1 MPSAMVVHSAPHG
14 DGNGKAM
21 RLRFI
26 STWAVLTLLVVVS
39 GTWAQS
45 TDAPEAQSIDA
56 LRVQADKGDAQ
67 AQTTLGA
74 YYRFGIFVPK
84 DCAQALFWFRKAAEQ
99 GWPGAQWALG
109 VQYQGGSRTG
119 GPIEA
124 CVSKDLAEGA
134 AWYHKAAE
142 QGYAKAQCDL
152 GWLYETGSGVPKDY
166 RLAAFWYRK
175 AADQGDA
182 DSQFNLGVLYYNG
195 QGVPQDLVQSAAW
208 DRRAAEQGDYGAQTL
223 LAMLYMNGQGV
234 PQDYAEAYFWSD
246 IASVGTHSGK
256 ETAIDVRDATAAKLT
271 PTVLM
276 QTQAR
281 ARKWFEDHAAKAQTK

>member
-1 MPSAMVVHSAPHG
+1 
-14 DGNGKAM
+14 M

-26 STWAVLTLLVVVS
+26 PIWVALALLVIAS
-39 GTWAQS
+39 GMWAQS
-45 TDAPEAQSIDA
+45 TDAPNAQSIDV
-56 LRVQADKGDAQ
+56 LRAHADKGDAQ
-67 AQTTLGA
+67 AQATLGF
-74 YYRFGIFVPK
+74 YFEHGLSVPK
-84 DCAQALFWFRKAAEQ
+84 DCAQALFWYRKAAEQ

-109 VQYQGGSRTG
+109 VQYQGGSRAG

-134 AWYHKAAE
+134 AWYRKAAE
-142 QGYAKAQCDL
+142 QGYSKAQCDL

-182 DSQFNLGVLYYNG
+182 DSQFYLGVLYYNG
-195 QGVPQDLVQSAAW
+195 QGVIQDHVQSAAW
-208 DRRAAEQGDYGAQTL
+208 VRRAAEQGDYGAQTL
-223 LAMLYMNGQGV
+223 LATLYMNGQGV
-234 PQDYAEAYFWSD
+234 PQDYAEAYFWSE

-256 ETAIDVRDATAAKLT
+256 KTAIDVRDAVAVKLT
-271 PTVLM
+271 PTALL

-281 ARKWFEDHAAKAQTK
+281 ARKWFEDHAAETPPQ

>member
-1 MPSAMVVHSAPHG
+1 
-14 DGNGKAM
+14 M
-21 RLRFI
+21 RIRFI

-45 TDAPEAQSIDA
+45 TDETRGQSIAA
-56 LRVQADKGDAQ
+56 LKEYADKGDAQ
-67 AQTTLGA
+67 AQATLGF
-74 YYRFGIFVPK
+74 YFEYGLFVPK
-84 DCAQALFWFRKAAEQ
+84 DCSQALFWYHKAAEQ

-134 AWYHKAAE
+134 AWYRKAAE

-182 DSQFNLGVLYYNG
+182 DSQFYLGVLFYNG
-195 QGVPQDLVQSAAW
+195 QGVIQDYVQSAAW
-208 DRRAAEQGDYGAQTL
+208 VRRAAEQGDYGAQTL
-223 LAMLYMNGQGV
+223 LATLYMNGQGV

-256 ETAIDVRDATAAKLT
+256 KTAIDVRDAAAVKLT

-281 ARKWFEDHAAKAQTK
+281 ARKWFEDHAAKAQSDRR